1 MREYLDS
8 AFVLDADIDLS
19 KAPYNTGNGW
29 TPIGTETT
37 PFTGTFHGNGHTIRG
52 LYIFEGKNLGLFGT
66 IEGKAEISDLTL
78 KDADIRT
85 TKSGVAILV
94 GQMLG
99 GTITNTHVSG
109 TIKADSHNVGTLVG
123 YMERGSIADSSG
135 SGRIDNHFSWYTG
148 GLVGRME
155 PGATLSR
162 SSADTT
168 TNGFVSTGGLVGAN
182 AGTIE
187 QSFAKGSVESNAS
200 NLGGL
205 VGENYGEIWQ
215 SYALTD
221 VTGGSNNV
229 GGLAGLNGS
238 KGTIEQSY
246 AKATIDTESMAV
258 GGLVGEN
265 QGVIADAYASSDIT
279 AGKFREDVVIGGL
292 VGINHKEVTRTY
304 AAGTIDSNAKEVGG
318 LVGKL
323 DSGGTVTN
331 SFYDQDQT
339 GQNDTGK
346 GTPLASEQ
354 MKEQESFTDWDFT
367 DVWQMGEYPSF
378 QWE

>member
-1 MREYLDS
+1 M
-8 AFVLDADIDLS
+8 
-19 KAPYNTGNGW
+19 
-29 TPIGTETT
+29 
-37 PFTGTFHGNGHTIRG
+37 
-52 LYIFEGKNLGLFGT
+52 
-66 IEGKAEISDLTL
+66 
-78 KDADIRT
+78 
-85 TKSGVAILV
+85 
-94 GQMLG
+94 
-99 GTITNTHVSG
+99 
-109 TIKADSHNVGTLVG
+109 
-123 YMERGSIADSSG
+123 
-135 SGRIDNHFSWYTG
+135 
-148 GLVGRME
+148 
-155 PGATLSR
+155 
-162 SSADTT
+162 
-168 TNGFVSTGGLVGAN
+168 GAN

-200 NLGGL
+200 HLGGL

-279 AGKFREDVVIGGL
+279 AGKYREDVVIGGL

>member
-1 MREYLDS
+1 MRDYLDS
-8 AFVLDADIDLS
+8 AFVLEADIDLNA
-19 KAPYNTGNGW
+19 APYNSGNGW
-29 TPIGTETT
+29 KPIGTETA
-37 PFTGTFHGNGHTIRG
+37 PFSGTFHGNGHTIRG
-52 LYIFEGKNLGLFGT
+52 LYIFEGNNIGLFGT

-99 GTITNTHVSG
+99 GTISNTHVSG
-109 TIKADSHNVGTLVG
+109 AIKADSQNVGTLVG
-123 YMERGSIADSSG
+123 YMKRGSIADSSG

-155 PGATLSR
+155 PGTTLSR

-168 TNGFVSTGGLVGAN
+168 THGFYYTGGLVGAN

-187 QSFAKGSVESNAS
+187 HSFAKGSVANNAS
-200 NLGGL
+200 GLGGL
-205 VGENYGEIWQ
+205 VGVNDGEVRQ
-215 SYALTD
+215 SYALTH
-221 VTGGSNNV
+221 VTGGSNQV
-229 GGLAGLNGS
+229 GGLAGINGS
-238 KGTIEQSY
+238 KGFIEQSF
-246 AKATIDTESMAV
+246 AKGTIETESMAV

-265 QGVIADAYASSDIT
+265 QGVISDAYANSGIS
-279 AGKFREDVVIGGL
+279 AGKYREEVVIGGL
-292 VGINHKEVTRTY
+292 VGINQHEITRTY

-318 LVGKL
+318 LIGKL
-323 DSGGTVTN
+323 ESNGTVN
-331 SFYDQDQT
+331 DSYYDQDQT
-339 GQNDTGK
+339 GQTDTGK
-346 GTPLASEQ
+346 GMPLSSVQ

-367 DVWQMGEYPSF
+367 DVWQMDEYPAF